1 MTNFTQHIS
10 TNSPKRDLGAD
21 MAFTNG
27 RIYTV
32 DNAQPW
38 AEAVAVKDGKFLAVG
53 SNEDIAP
60 LIGADTF
67 VKDLDGAFAMPGLYD
82 MHTHPDLAL
91 GPKYSD
97 YLDVGLETPEPNQV
111 RDAILAYAADHPA
124 TDANGGWIFG
134 KHFVH
139 YNFRKAG
146 IAPGK
151 EWLDSFI
158 PDRPV
163 AIMDRMW
170 GSCMANSKALELAG
184 VTVGT
189 QDPNNGYI
197 VRDPLTGEP
206 DGILV
211 DGAYAMIMAAMP
223 PPPQH
228 ALVRAYSEGAR
239 FQSAR
244 GVVATK
250 YVHVCENRLDALRA
264 IDLSGALPVRVEA
277 AISWQDDIF
286 PVARRWELLAG
297 ERHYYRSKRLNAN
310 AVKFHFDGTAE
321 PRTSYF
327 LSPWPNEKDWRGS
340 LNLTPEHIYDMV
352 AEMDRKRIRVVA
364 HCTGDGASDIF
375 LDAVAECR
383 RRNGPGMRHQCAHST
398 ILHEGNLQRF
408 KELDVIAEFSPVG
421 WYPSNFTIGARSAY
435 GDKLQKAYNVR
446 GVLDHG
452 GVAVMGT
459 DWPVSSIDPWIGFE
473 ALVTRQNPWGEM
485 EGQLGD
491 PVSVAEAI
499 RMLTINGA
507 YSMGMEDQAGSI
519 TAGKAADMIV
529 LDQNLLEI
537 SPKGQLHKTEVQMTM
552 LDGAVVHDPDGWT
565 KGSQQECRVTSD
577 VPDFYPVVI

>member
-1 MTNFTQHIS
+1 MTRSAQYIS
-10 TNSPKRDLGAD
+10 TNSPRRDLGAD
-21 MAFTNG
+21 LVFTNG

-32 DNAQPW
+32 DVDQPW
-38 AEAVAVKDGKFLAVG
+38 AEAVAVKDGRFLAVG
-53 SNEDIAP
+53 SKEDVQP
-60 LIGADTF
+60 LIGPETY
-67 VKDLDGAFAMPGLYD
+67 VRDLGGAFAMPGLYD

-91 GPKYSD
+91 GPRYSD
-97 YLDVGLETPEPNQV
+97 YLDVGWETPEPEQV
-111 RDAILAYAADHPA
+111 KQAILSYADAHPA
-124 TDANGGWIFG
+124 DVANGGWIFG

-139 YNFRKAG
+139 YTFRKAG
-146 IAPGK
+146 IEPCRD
-151 EWLDSFI
+151 WLDSFI
-158 PDRPV
+158 PGRPV

-170 GSCMANSKALELAG
+170 GSCMANSRALELAG
-184 VTVGT
+184 VTAET
-189 QDPNNGYI
+189 HDPNNGYI
-197 VRDPLTGEP
+197 VRDPLTREP
-206 DGILV
+206 NGILV

-228 ALVRAYSEGAR
+228 ALLRAYREGAR

-250 YVHVCENRLDALRA
+250 YLHVCENRLDALRA
-264 IDLSGALPVRVEA
+264 IDISGELPLRVEA

-286 PVARRWELLAG
+286 PVARRWELLSG

-321 PRTSYF
+321 PKTSYF
-327 LSPWPNEKDWRGS
+327 LSPWPNEKEWRGS
-340 LNLTPEHIYDMV
+340 LNLTPEHICDMV
-352 AEMDRKRIRVVA
+352 AELDRKRIRVVA

-375 LDAVAECR
+375 LDAVEECR

-398 ILHEGNLQRF
+398 ILHDANLQRF

-435 GDKLQKAYNVR
+435 GDKLHKAYNVR
-446 GVLDHG
+446 GVLDHS

-485 EGQLGD
+485 DGQLGD
-491 PVSVAEAI
+491 PVTIVEAI
-499 RMLTINGA
+499 EMLTINGA
-507 YSMGMEDQAGSI
+507 YSMGIEDQSGSI
-519 TAGKAADMIV
+519 TAGKTADLIV

-537 SPKGQLHKTEVQMTM
+537 DPKGQLHKTQVQMTM
-552 LDGAVVHDPDGWT
+552 LDGAVVHDPNGWA
-565 KGSQQECRVTSD
+565 KDSLQACRVTSD

>member
-1 MTNFTQHIS
+1 MSSAAYRSSH
-10 TNSPKRDLGAD
+10 SPEALPAADLVLR
-21 MAFTNG
+21 NG

-32 DNAQPW
+32 DDTRPW
-38 AEAVAVKDGKFLAVG
+38 AEAVAVKNGRIMAVG
-53 SNEDIAP
+53 SETEIAP
-60 LIGADTF
+60 LIAGYTH
-67 VKDLDGAFAMPGLYD
+67 VQDLDGAFVMPGLHD

-97 YLDVGLETPEPNQV
+97 YLDVGLETPSPDQV
-111 RDAILAYAADHPA
+111 RDAILAYAK
-124 TDANGGWIFG
+124 ANPDREWIFG

-146 IAPGK
+146 LEPGRK
-151 EWLDSFI
+151 WLDSFI

-184 VTVGT
+184 IGPDTM
-189 QDPNNGYI
+189 DPNNGYI
-197 VRDPLTGEP
+197 VRDPITGEP

-223 PPPQH
+223 PPPQE
-228 ALVRAYSEGAR
+228 ALMRAYREGAR

-250 YVHVCENRLDALRA
+250 YVHVCEQRLDALRA
-264 IDLSGALPVRVEA
+264 IDMSGELPLRVEA

-286 PVARRWELLAG
+286 PVRRRWELLAG
-297 ERHYYRSKRLNAN
+297 ERHYYRSARLNAN

-340 LNLTPEHIYDMV
+340 LNLTPEHIADMI
-352 AEMDRKRIRVVA
+352 ADMDRKRIRVIA

-398 ILHEGNLQRF
+398 LLDEGNLARF
-408 KELDVIAEFSPVG
+408 AELDVIAEFSPVG

-435 GDKLQKAYNVR
+435 GERLQEAYNVR
-446 GVLDHG
+446 GVLDAG

-473 ALVTRQNPWGEM
+473 TLVTRENPWGEM
-485 EGQLGD
+485 QGPLGR

-507 YSMGMEDQAGSI
+507 YSMGCEDRAGSI
-519 TAGKAADMIV
+519 TAGKSADMIV

-537 SPKGQLHKTEVQMTM
+537 EPKGNLHRTKVRLTIV
-552 LDGAVVHDPDGWT
+552 DGEVVHDPEGWME
-565 KGSQQECRVTSD
+565 GSAHAAREQIP
-577 VPDFYPVVI
+577 VPDFFPVEI